1 MAARVIRDA
10 YLPDHA
16 NEALRLLPEWTQWCI
31 EQSGL
36 TADLAARSR
45 AAALT
50 ESIALVDEEKHAP
63 AAQQNEPPFRRQE

>member
-1 MAARVIRDA
+1 MTARLIRDG

-31 EQSGL
+31 EQNGLSG
-36 TADLAARSR
+36 DLASRSR

-50 ESIALVDEEKHAP
+50 EAMALVDEKTNAP
-63 AAQQNEPPFRRQE
+63 AAEQDEPPFRRQE